1 MNKNSTP
8 WKNMN
13 KTYFIARSGI
23 FLNEYLSIKRAILGK
38 QALEKYL
45 QQSALDNQ
53 LTKKSSRE
61 TYPIP
66 RLKENFDFISQTY
79 DILNENIKLKIPIH
93 PAGEWLLDNYYIIEE
108 RVKGIEKEL
117 SLKKYINYYGIANG
131 QYSGF
136 ARIYVLASEI
146 VAYTDAKLTVYDL
159 KDYLNAYQSKKTLSM
174 DEIWSMKTF
183 LQLAL
188 IENIRSV
195 CEKIYSSQ
203 VQKYKVENIL
213 ERIVEDKKR
222 D

>member
-23 FLNEYLSIKRAILGK
+23 FLNEYLSIKGAILEK

-45 QQSALDNQ
+45 QQLALDNQ

-79 DILNENIKLKIPIH
+79 DILNENIRLKIPIH

-108 RVKGIEKEL
+108 TVKGIEKEL
-117 SLKKYINYYGIANG
+117 SLKKYIN
-131 QYSGF
+131 
-136 ARIYVLASEI
+136 
-146 VAYTDAKLTVYDL
+146 
-159 KDYLNAYQSKKTLSM
+159 
-174 DEIWSMKTF
+174 KTF
-183 LQLAL
+183 
-188 IENIRSV
+188 ECVS
-195 CEKIYSSQ
+195 
-203 VQKYKVENIL
+203 IL
-213 ERIVEDKKR
+213 FDFPIDRLKRIVNNFVKGNKENDRQRNSSTRNK
-222 D
+222 

>member
-23 FLNEYLSIKRAILGK
+23 FLNEYLSIKGAILEK

-45 QQSALDNQ
+45 QQLALDNQ

-79 DILNENIKLKIPIH
+79 DILDENIRLKIPIH

-108 RVKGIEKEL
+108 TVKGIEKEL
-117 SLKKYINYYGIANG
+117 SLKKYINY
-131 QYSGF
+131 
-136 ARIYVLASEI
+136 
-146 VAYTDAKLTVYDL
+146 
-159 KDYLNAYQSKKTLSM
+159 
-174 DEIWSMKTF
+174 
-183 LQLAL
+183 
-188 IENIRSV
+188 
-195 CEKIYSSQ
+195 
-203 VQKYKVENIL
+203 
-213 ERIVEDKKR
+213 
-222 D
+222 

>member
-23 FLNEYLSIKRAILGK
+23 FLNEYLSIKGAILGK

-79 DILNENIKLKIPIH
+79 DNTCVIRMAIRK
-93 PAGEWLLDNYYIIEE
+93 
-108 RVKGIEKEL
+108 
-117 SLKKYINYYGIANG
+117 
-131 QYSGF
+131 
-136 ARIYVLASEI
+136 SE
-146 VAYTDAKLTVYDL
+146 AQQLRDRLAKLL
-159 KDYLNAYQSKKTLSM
+159 
-174 DEIWSMKTF
+174 
-183 LQLAL
+183 
-188 IENIRSV
+188 
-195 CEKIYSSQ
+195 
-203 VQKYKVENIL
+203 
-213 ERIVEDKKR
+213 
-222 D
+222 